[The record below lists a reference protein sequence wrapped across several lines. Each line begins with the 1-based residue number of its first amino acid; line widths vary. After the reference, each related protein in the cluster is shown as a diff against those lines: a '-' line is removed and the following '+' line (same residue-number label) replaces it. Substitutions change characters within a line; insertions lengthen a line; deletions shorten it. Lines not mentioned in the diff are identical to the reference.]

1 MRYVDLEGL
10 SPAEAV
16 AAVEGL
22 IARAQSESMTQYR
35 TELIE
40 RRLDREIIDREL
52 AAYADQLLIW
62 RLQAMARMRASR
74 TRSRDVA
81 LTGKG
86 SPRVSDNASGV
97 VGAINKV
104 YWCRLFCSGAQ
115 PVTNCKPPQSNI
127 SATLFLAGA
136 SVVFLSERVEMQA
149 TARCAIVGLF
159 ALVLGSCTSQTTP
172 RDHAHALSEMADGAA
187 DDSAKC
193 QSSGAALGSQA
204 YKECRALLEAKI
216 SIEKDVPPD
225 RGYVRTH
232 Q

>member
-86 SPRVSDNASGV
+86 SPRPVSDNASGV
-97 VGAINKV
+97 AGAINKV
-104 YWCRLFCSGAQ
+104 YWCRLFCSGADQ
-115 PVTNCKPPQSNI
+115 IRRKT
-127 SATLFLAGA
+127 
-136 SVVFLSERVEMQA
+136 
-149 TARCAIVGLF
+149 TA
-159 ALVLGSCTSQTTP
+159 P
-172 RDHAHALSEMADGAA
+172 E
-187 DDSAKC
+187 
-193 QSSGAALGSQA
+193 
-204 YKECRALLEAKI
+204 
-216 SIEKDVPPD
+216 
-225 RGYVRTH
+225 
-232 Q
+232 